1 MIPMDKLSGIE
12 ERYREIEEELA
23 KPEVY
28 SDYHKYSAL
37 AKEKAEIEPIVEK
50 FRRYKEVLG
59 RIEESKAIIE
69 EEDDDELVELAKE
82 ELKELE
88 DEKERLERE
97 IKILLLPKDPND
109 EKNIF
114 LEIRAAAG
122 GEEAALFAADL
133 FRMYSRYA
141 ERKGWK
147 VQILDA
153 NITGRGGFKEVIA
166 LIEGKGAYSRLKYEV
181 GVHRVQRVPETES
194 GGRIHTSTATVAV
207 LPEVEEAEVEIR
219 PEDLKIEVFRAS
231 GPGGQHVNV
240 TDSAV
245 RITHIPTGI
254 VVQCQ
259 DERSQHKNREKAMRV
274 LRAKLKEMMERQRQ
288 EEIAQERRKQVGT
301 GERSEK
307 IRTYN
312 FPQNRVTDHRI
323 GLTLYRLEDILDG
336 DLDEIIDALVAH
348 DQAERLKRMGEE
360 ERGGKS
366 GHS

>member
-1 MIPMDKLSGIE
+1 MIPLEKLKGIE
-12 ERYREIEEELA
+12 ERYVELEEQLA
-23 KPEVY
+23 DPQVY
-28 SDYHKYSAL
+28 SDYERYKKL
-37 AKEKAEIEPIVEK
+37 AKEKADIEPIVEK
-50 FRRYKEVLG
+50 FRELQKVLDGIKEAKEIV
-59 RIEESKAIIE
+59 ESDADE
-69 EEDDDELVELAKE
+69 ELVELAKE

-88 DEKERLERE
+88 KQQEELERE
-97 IKILLLPKDPND
+97 LKILLLPKDPND

-147 VQILDA
+147 VQMLDA
-153 NITGRGGFKEVIA
+153 NVTGRGGFKEVVA
-166 LIEGKGAYSRLKYEV
+166 LIEGKGAYSRLKYES
-181 GVHRVQRVPETES
+181 GVHRVQRIPETES

-207 LPEVEEAEVEIR
+207 LPEVEEAEVEIK
-219 PEDLKIEVFRAS
+219 PEDLRIDVFRAS
-231 GPGGQHVNV
+231 GAGGQHVNV

-245 RITHIPTGI
+245 RITHLPTGI

-259 DERSQHKNREKAMRV
+259 DERSQHKNKEKALRI

-288 EEIAQERRKQVGT
+288 EEISEQRRQQVGT

-348 DQAERLKRMGEE
+348 DQAERLKRME
-360 ERGGKS
+360 
-366 GHS
+366 